1 MFDDKF
7 ESLSDEAMSLRITE
21 KLLTEVERS
30 LLREAETAFDVS
42 TVKEHLRS
50 LNPKSGNV
58 DESDRERIESALREE
73 YATWRSTLV
82 ERDEQIETFHV
93 RRFCDSA
100 TVSLDPKIFQSL
112 TRFYRSIP
120 LTPNS
125 LSKFDL
131 MSTRAFASECRGRI
145 RPAKFERDETCEE
158 LRLLYLDWS
167 ETQVGLFC
175 DTEVIEK
182 AVNGFDEFLAEAERL
197 SEFEGLIESDIFE
210 RLRVYKR
217 SLGPVC
223 FVPECVAA
231 AIDCNI
237 NVGRVFDSLMVVANS
252 NLNQRLGEK
261 IDFAGA
267 LLDGSLEGAG
277 ALLDIFA
284 GFMDQP
290 AEAIAGN
297 SDMALLRSMLKRTEP
312 VISMSLESSESSEA
326 AAPEEVVE
334 SGVTPSVKERI
345 AAELESISQPE
356 PDTGLLRLYMSRS
369 AALDVL
375 DLNDFLFDSKGDPD
389 VLGRRA
395 LASILCLEEFK
406 DNELANNKPLEPDVS
421 DAMIGMLNFAERIGD
436 DLTKALQ
443 VAEQNAQNRL
453 LVVSNSL
460 LSSRLQVERA
470 VVRFTSPVVEA
481 VEDIPVSPAPKPEF
495 KTFEISRS
503 PIRDANRWL
512 IAATVIVVLLCGSML
527 LFSGPSYNAAP
538 LPEDVEEV
546 NLGKLP
552 APEYLSQAFRKAN
565 TLFVTAKASWAG
577 IEESR
582 KKKILQQMVEL
593 ELRKPLNVVIVI
605 GPEGLPFAD
614 LTADG
619 PKIHG
624 KDQIEQG
631 KPAV

>member
-30 LLREAETAFDVS
+30 LLRDTVPAFDVS
-42 TVKEHLRS
+42 AVKEHLKS
-50 LNPKSGNV
+50 LNPKSESPG
-58 DESDRERIESALREE
+58 ESDRDVIEAALKEE

-82 ERDEQIETFHV
+82 ARDEQIETFHV

-100 TVSLDPKIFQSL
+100 SVSLNPKIFQSL

-120 LTPNS
+120 LTSNS

-167 ETQVGLFC
+167 ESQVGLFC
-175 DTEVIEK
+175 DTEDIER
-182 AVNGFDEFLAEAERL
+182 AVAGFDEFLEEAKRL

-267 LLDGSLEGAG
+267 LLDGSLEGGG

-284 GFMDQP
+284 GLMDQP

-312 VISMSLESSESSEA
+312 VMSVPAESGESPASDDIVESSS
-326 AAPEEVVE
+326 
-334 SGVTPSVKERI
+334 TPSAKQRI
-345 AAELESISQPE
+345 AAELETISQPE
-356 PDTGLLRLYMSRS
+356 PDTALLRLYMSRS
-369 AALDVL
+369 ASLDVL
-375 DLNDFLFDSKGDPD
+375 DLNDFLFDAKGHPD

-395 LASILCLEEFK
+395 LAAILCLEEFK
-406 DNELANNKPLEPDVS
+406 DNELTGNKPLEPMVS
-421 DAMIGMLNFAERIGD
+421 DEMIAILNFAENVGKELSRS
-436 DLTKALQ
+436 LQ
-443 VAEQNAQNRL
+443 VAEHGVQNRM
-453 LVVSNSL
+453 LVVTNSL

-470 VVRFTSPVVEA
+470 VVRFTLPVQE
-481 VEDIPVSPAPKPEF
+481 PE
-495 KTFEISRS
+495 KEIEPEPEPQPFEISRA
-503 PIRDANRWL
+503 PLKEANRFL
-512 IAATVIVVLLCGSML
+512 IAATIIVVIVFGGIL
-527 LFSGPSYNAAP
+527 LFGGKANNAAP

-546 NLGKLP
+546 NISKLP
-552 APEYLSQAFRKAN
+552 GPDHLEQAIRKGDK
-565 TLFVTAKASWAG
+565 LFVTAKETWAKLSDG
-577 IEESR
+577 R
-582 KKKILQQMVEL
+582 KRKHLQQMVEL
-593 ELRKPLNVVIVI
+593 EFKNPLNTVVVI
-605 GPEGLPFAD
+605 GPDGTPFAD
-614 LTADG
+614 LSAAGAT
-619 PKIHG
+619 IHG
-624 KDQIEQG
+624 SEESAEE